1 MADHEWVGILYYSE
15 LFHKGSIWWN
25 VPYFVDGSDCK
36 WISCNFVDSMYTGEN
51 YYGINFRIS
60 VEEAVSGR

>member
-1 MADHEWVGILYYSE
+1 MADHEWVGIY
-15 LFHKGSIWWN
+15 FVIIWWN

-36 WISCNFVDSMYTGEN
+36 WISCNFVDSMYAREN
-51 YYGINFRIS
+51 YDGIDFRIS

>member
-1 MADHEWVGILYYSE
+1 MADHEWVGIH
-15 LFHKGSIWWN
+15 FVIIRWN
-25 VPYFVDGSDCK
+25 VSYFVDGGDCK

-51 YYGINFRIS
+51 YYGIDFRIS